1 MRYRHRLHC
10 QPAAD
15 PGQGRGGA
23 GPEAAT
29 AQPHVHGRYRRTPG
43 YRTRG
48 PKLADVYLYS
58 VDDLREVIEENMRSR
73 QDAARAAERLIELGT
88 DEFMQ
93 RMRARAAV
101 DVLKRYRQQAE
112 LQRDQELGKALARL
126 ERGGDPAQVM
136 AEMARALTNKLLHE
150 PSVQLKRMSA
160 EGRTESLSLAMEL
173 FGLDNETSAQ
183 GKQ

>member
-1 MRYRHRLHC
+1 
-10 QPAAD
+10 
-15 PGQGRGGA
+15 
-23 GPEAAT
+23 
-29 AQPHVHGRYRRTPG
+29 
-43 YRTRG
+43 
-48 PKLADVYLYS
+48 
-58 VDDLREVIEENMRSR
+58 MRSR

-112 LQRDQELGKALARL
+112 LQRDHELGKALARL

-150 PSVQLKRMSA
+150 PSVQLKRMKI
-160 EGRTESLSLAMEL
+160 GRASCRERV
-173 FGLDNETSAQ
+173 
-183 GKQ
+183 